1 MSSQILDGIRI
12 IDLAQGMAGPVAA
25 MMLAE
30 SGADVIK
37 VEPPAGD
44 PTRAK
49 SGFAVW
55 NRSKRSLVLD
65 LESDRGRGELANLL
79 QTADVLIHDRGPAAA
94 AEQGLDD
101 VSLGEHYPQ
110 LIVCS
115 VPAFPVSHPDADGP
129 AKDTLVLA
137 RSGILDEQQA
147 VMRDGPTF
155 LRIPLCSIGAWHL
168 AAAGIVAR
176 LIARQRDGRG
186 GPAHTSLLQGAL
198 IPMTMHWARAERPS
212 QSFARGM
219 PKNAGDSLFR
229 CGDGQWLH
237 LMANP
242 DASPLMQEAFAE
254 MGEGGVERA
263 NARHEAGQMGMS
275 FPNFGA
281 NVEALESK
289 PREAWLESLWAS
301 DVPVQPCLA
310 LGELYFD
317 EQANFN
323 DYVVDVDDPE
333 RGKTRQPGHP
343 YTTTPDSRVKG
354 PAPTLGQHTEEIL
367 AETPPLG
374 FAGHGESSGKAPLAG
389 LKVLDF
395 GNFLAGPLA
404 TMLMAD
410 LGAEVIKLEAT
421 TGDMMRFSVER
432 VFSGCQRGKRGI
444 ALNLKDPETRP
455 IVEELAA
462 WADVVHHNLRYPAA
476 RRLRIDYDSLKE
488 INPNLI
494 YCHTSSYGP
503 KGPRA
508 DWPGF
513 DQLFQAASGWEYEG
527 AGEGNRPMWHRFG
540 MMDHQNALASLT
552 ATLLAVY
559 HRKATGTPQFCTAS
573 LLGASI
579 LTTSETFV
587 TPDGELAPYPKLD
600 ADQMGVSPYHR
611 IFECGDK
618 RWIAVVA
625 ESDAEQ
631 HGLLQAVGVDAPD
644 QLESAIAG
652 MAQEPVLW
660 SLDQAGVPAAPV
672 RLNQMD
678 AFFSSRGSEQSDLIA
693 RYPHA
698 AWGEVEQIGSLWNM
712 GDLPASLDRASPAL
726 GEHSREIC
734 DEIGID
740 GKLYEALA
748 KKGLV
753 IGD

>member
-1 MSSQILDGIRI
+1 MSSQILEGIRI
-12 IDLAQGMAGPVAA
+12 LDLAQGMAGPVAA

-30 SGADVIK
+30 SGADVVKI
-37 VEPPAGD
+37 EPPGGD
-44 PTRAK
+44 PTRVK

-55 NRSKRSLVLD
+55 NRSKRSVVLD
-65 LESDRGRGELANLL
+65 LETERGRSELAKLL
-79 QTADVLIHDRGPAAA
+79 GAADVLIHDSGPKSAAA
-94 AEQGLDD
+94 IGLDD
-101 VSLGEHYPQ
+101 AALGTRYPQ

-115 VPAFPVSHPDADGP
+115 VPAFPVSHPDADRP
-129 AKDTLVLA
+129 AHDTLVLA

-147 VMRDGPTF
+147 VAREGPTF

-176 LIARQRDGRG
+176 LIARERDGIG

-198 IPMTMHWARAERPS
+198 VPMTMHWASAERPS
-212 QSFARGM
+212 QSFGRGM
-219 PKNAGDSLFR
+219 PKDAGDSLFV
-229 CGDGQWLH
+229 CGDDRWIH

-242 DASPLMQEAFAE
+242 DGSPLMQEIFAE
-254 MGEGGVERA
+254 MGENGVRRA
-263 NARHEAGQMGMS
+263 NERHEAGQMGAS
-275 FPNFGA
+275 FPNYGA
-281 NVEALESK
+281 NVEALK
-289 PREAWLESLWAS
+289 TRPRQEWLESLWAS

-317 EQANFN
+317 EQANIN
-323 DYVVDVDDPE
+323 HYVVEVDDPE
-333 RGKTRQPGHP
+333 RGRIRQPGHP

-354 PAPTLGQHTEEIL
+354 PAPTLGQHTEEVL
-367 AETPPLG
+367 PEPPPAGFAVRGASSGRPPLD
-374 FAGHGESSGKAPLAG
+374 G

-410 LGAEVIKLEAT
+410 LGADVIKLEAT
-421 TGDMMRFSVER
+421 TGDMMRFNVER

-444 ALNLKDPETRP
+444 ALNLKHPDTRP
-455 IVEELAA
+455 VVEKLVQ

-476 RRLRIDYDSLKE
+476 RRLRIDYDSLE
-488 INPNLI
+488 QINPDLI

-503 KGPRA
+503 QGPRA

-559 HRKATGTPQFCTAS
+559 HHHRTGTPQFCAAS

-579 LTTSETFV
+579 LTTGETFV
-587 TPDGELAPYPKLD
+587 RPDGALAPYPKLD
-600 ADQMGVSPYHR
+600 SRQMGVSPFHR
-611 IFECGDK
+611 IFECSDK

-625 ESDAEQ
+625 ESPQEQ
-631 HGLLQAVGVDAPD
+631 RALLEALGADSPEA
-644 QLESAIAG
+644 LEAAIGAIAH
-652 MAQEPVLW
+652 EPALW
-660 SLDQAGVPAAPV
+660 LLEQAGVPAAPV
-672 RLNQMD
+672 HVNQMD
-678 AFFSSRGSEQSDLIA
+678 AFFGSRGCEDSNLIA

-698 AWGEVEQIGSLWNM
+698 TWGHMEQVGSLWNM
-712 GDLPASLDRASPAL
+712 GDLPPRLDRASPTL
-726 GEHSREIC
+726 GQHSREIC
-734 DEIGID
+734 DEIGVD
-740 GKLYEALA
+740 AETYDALRA
-748 KKGLV
+748 KGLIV
-753 IGD
+753 GD

>member
-1 MSSQILDGIRI
+1 MSDQILDGIRI
-12 IDLAQGMAGPVAA
+12 IELAQGMAGPVAA

-37 VEPPAGD
+37 VEGPGGD

-55 NRSKRSLVLD
+55 NRSKRSLVLN
-65 LESDRGRGELANLL
+65 LETEEGRASLEKLL
-79 QTADVLIHDRGPAAA
+79 RSADVLIHDKGPKAA
-94 AEQGLDD
+94 AEKGLDD
-101 VSLGEHYPQ
+101 ATLGARHPQ

-115 VPAFPVSHPDADGP
+115 VPAFPVSHPDADRP

-137 RSGILDEQQA
+137 RAGILDEQQA
-147 VMRDGPTF
+147 VSREGPTF

-176 LIARQRDGRG
+176 LIARQRDGVG

-198 IPMTMHWARAERPS
+198 IPMTMHWATAERPT

-229 CGDGQWLH
+229 CGDGQWIH

-242 DASPLMQEAFAE
+242 DASPLMREAFAE
-254 MGEGGVERA
+254 MGEEGVERA

-289 PREAWLESLWAS
+289 PRQAWLETLWAS

-323 DYVVDVDDPE
+323 DYVVDIDDPE
-333 RGKTRQPGHP
+333 HGRTRQPGHP
-343 YTTTPDSRVKG
+343 YSTTPDARVQG
-354 PAPTLGQHTEEIL
+354 PAPTLGQHNEEIF
-367 AETPPLG
+367 AETPRAG
-374 FAGHGESSGKAPLAG
+374 FAVCGSSSGKPPLAG

-432 VFSGCQRGKRGI
+432 VFSGCQRGKRDI
-444 ALNLKDPETRP
+444 ALNLKDSETRP
-455 IVEELAA
+455 IVEKLAK

-476 RRLRIDYDSLKE
+476 RRLRIDYDSFKE
-488 INPNLI
+488 LNPDLI

-559 HRKATGTPQFCTAS
+559 HQRATGTPQFCTAS

-579 LTTSETFV
+579 LTTSETYV
-587 TPDGELAPYPKLD
+587 GPDGELAPYPKLD
-600 ADQMGVSPYHR
+600 SNQMGVSAYHR

-625 ESDAEQ
+625 ESEEEQ
-631 HGLLQAVGVDAPD
+631 RAFLGAVGVDTPEG
-644 QLESAIAG
+644 LEAAIG
-652 MAQEPVLW
+652 SQAQEPLLW
-660 SLDQAGVPAAPV
+660 TLEQAGVPVAPL
-672 RLNQMD
+672 RLDQMD
-678 AFFSSRGSEQSDLIA
+678 AFYSSRGSEEAGLIA

-698 AWGEVEQIGSLWNM
+698 SWGEVEQIGSLWNM
-712 GDLPASLDRASPAL
+712 GDLPPSLDRASPVL

-734 DEIGID
+734 EEIGVD
-740 GKLYEALA
+740 RALYEALEV
-748 KKGLV
+748 KGLV
-753 IGD
+753 IGK

>member
-1 MSSQILDGIRI
+1 MSTQILEGIRV
-12 IDLAQGMAGPVAA
+12 IDLAHGMAGPVAA

-37 VEPPAGD
+37 IEPPGGD

-55 NRSKRSLVLD
+55 NRSKRGVVLD
-65 LESDRGRGELANLL
+65 LESEEGRGELEKLL
-79 QTADVLIHDRGPAAA
+79 RSADVLIHDLGPKAAA
-94 AEQGLDD
+94 ARGLDD
-101 VSLGEHYPQ
+101 TTLGAQHPQ

-115 VPAFPVSHPDADGP
+115 VPAFPVSHPDADLP
-129 AKDTLVLA
+129 ARDTLVLA

-147 VMRDGPTF
+147 VSREGPTF

-168 AAAGIVAR
+168 ATAGVVAR
-176 LIARQRDGRG
+176 LIARERDGIG

-198 IPMTMHWARAERPS
+198 IPMTMHWATAERAS
-212 QSFARGM
+212 QNFARGM
-219 PKNAGDSLFR
+219 PKDAGDSLFL
-229 CGDGQWLH
+229 CGDGQWIH

-242 DASPLMQEAFAE
+242 DPSPLMQEVFAE
-254 MGEGGVERA
+254 MGEDGVRRA
-263 NARHEAGQMGMS
+263 NERHEASQMGAS

-281 NVEALESK
+281 NVEALESR
-289 PREAWLESLWAS
+289 PRQDWLESLWAS

-317 EQANFN
+317 EQANVN
-323 DYVVDVDDPE
+323 HYVVEVDDPE
-333 RGKTRQPGHP
+333 RGVTRQPGHP
-343 YTTTPDSRVKG
+343 YTTTPDSRVRG
-354 PAPTLGQHTEEIL
+354 PAPMLGQHTDEVLPER
-367 AETPPLG
+367 TPAG
-374 FAGHGESSGKAPLAG
+374 FAVRGASSGKPPLDG

-421 TGDMMRFSVER
+421 TGDMMRFTVER

-444 ALNLKDPETRP
+444 ALNLKHPDTRP
-455 IVEELAA
+455 VVEKLAQ

-488 INPNLI
+488 INPDLI

-513 DQLFQAASGWEYEG
+513 DQLFQASSGWEYEG

-559 HRKATGTPQFCTAS
+559 HQRRTGTPQFCTAS

-579 LTTSETFV
+579 LTTGETFV
-587 TPDGELAPYPKLD
+587 GPDGELAPYPKLD
-600 ADQMGVSPYHR
+600 SKQMGVSPFHR
-611 IFECGDK
+611 IFECSDK

-625 ESDAEQ
+625 ESDEEQ
-631 HGLLQAVGVDAPD
+631 RAF
-644 QLESAIAG
+644 LEATGAGTPEALEAAIGA
-652 MAQEPVLW
+652 MSQEPALW
-660 SLDQAGVPAAPV
+660 LLDHAGVPAAPV
-672 RLNQMD
+672 HLNQM
-678 AFFSSRGSEQSDLIA
+678 ATFFGSRGSEDANLIA

-698 AWGEVEQIGSLWNM
+698 TWGEVEQIGSLWNM
-712 GDLPASLDRASPAL
+712 GDLPPSLDRASPEL
-726 GEHSREIC
+726 GQHSREIC
-734 DEIGID
+734 EEIGID
-740 GKLYEALA
+740 METYDALKA
-748 KKGLV
+748 KGLV
-753 IGD
+753 VGD